1 MPLLKQVLAF
11 IISLNMYRL
20 KNIIKNNS
28 SPIVIIGT
36 MFFVFGFVTWLSAV
50 LVPYLK
56 IACELNN
63 FQSYL
68 VAFSFYIAYF
78 FMSVPAGWFLEYTG
92 YKKGMAAGLVIM
104 AIGSLIFVPAA
115 ITRTYGLFLTGLFIQ
130 GAGMALLQTASNPYV
145 TIIGPIES
153 AARRISIMGICNGVA
168 GVMAPAILGFIT
180 LNGADEIVRKIT
192 TMSVAE
198 KSLELDALASRVI
211 IPYVL
216 IMVALLLLAV
226 YLYYSNLPDI
236 DADAENAMVDDG
248 GTDKT
253 NIFQFP
259 HLLLGVFT
267 IFLYTGVEVIAGNT
281 IISYGVFLDI
291 PIATAKFFS
300 SFTIFAMLIGYVIGI
315 STIPKYLTQ
324 KNALIASS
332 VLGLI
337 FALMALLTN
346 GFLSVMFI
354 ALLGLANS
362 LMWPSIWPLA
372 ITELG
377 RFTKIGSSMMVMA
390 ISGAAVLPLL
400 YGRIADITNPK
411 TAYWIVIPIYLFV
424 LYYAIKG
431 HKVRAKLEL
440 KTGLQ
445 NAGFSD

>member
-1 MPLLKQVLAF
+1 MIKRIHQLNLSCKLLKMRK
-11 IISLNMYRL
+11 LNTIY
-20 KNIIKNNS
+20 NDIS
-28 SPIVIIGT
+28 SPIVIVGT
-36 MFFVFGFVTWLSAV
+36 MFFVFGFITWLSAV

-92 YKKGMAAGLVIM
+92 FKRGMTAGLVIM

-115 ITRTYGLFLTGLFIQ
+115 LTRTYGLFLTGLFIQ

-153 AARRISIMGICNGVA
+153 AARRISIMGICNGIA
-168 GVMAPAILGFIT
+168 GVIAPAILGFIT
-180 LNGADEIVRKIT
+180 LNGADEIVQKIT
-192 TMSVAE
+192 TMTIAQ
-198 KSLELDALASRVI
+198 KSTELDSLASRVI
-211 IPYVL
+211 VPYIL
-216 IMVALLLLAV
+216 IMFALLLLAI

-236 DADAENAMVDDG
+236 DADEENAMVDDSC
-248 GTDKT
+248 TDRT

-259 HLLLGVFT
+259 HLLLGVIT

-300 SFTIFAMLIGYVIGI
+300 SFTIFAMLVGYIIGI
-315 STIPKYLTQ
+315 ITIPKYLTQ
-324 KNALIASS
+324 KNALVISS

-337 FALMALLTN
+337 FALLAIATT
-346 GFLSVMFI
+346 GFISIMFI

-372 ITELG
+372 INELG

-390 ISGAAVLPLL
+390 ISGAAILPLL
-400 YGRIADITNPK
+400 YGRIADISTPK
-411 TAYWIVIPIYLFV
+411 KAYWIVIPIYLFV
-424 LYYAIKG
+424 LFYATKG
-431 HKVRAKLEL
+431 HKVGRKRE
-440 KTGLQ
+440 
-445 NAGFSD
+445 FHP

>member
-1 MPLLKQVLAF
+1 MNK
-11 IISLNMYRL
+11 L
-20 KNIIKNNS
+20 KNISN
-28 SPIVIIGT
+28 PIVIIGT
-36 MFFVFGFVTWLSAV
+36 LFFVFGFITWLSAV

-78 FMSVPAGWFLEYTG
+78 FMSVPAGWLLEYTG
-92 YKKGMAAGLVIM
+92 YKRGMAAGLVIM
-104 AIGSLIFVPAA
+104 AVGSLIFVPAA

-130 GAGMALLQTASNPYV
+130 GAGMAVLQTASNPYV

-153 AARRISIMGICNGVA
+153 AAKRISIMGICNGVA
-168 GVMAPAILGFIT
+168 GVLAPAILGFIT

-192 TMSVAE
+192 TMNIAQ

-211 IPYVL
+211 APYIL
-216 IMVALLLLAV
+216 IMFALLLLAV

-236 DADAENAMVDDG
+236 DADDENAIVDNG
-248 GTDKT
+248 GSAKT

-281 IISYGVFLDI
+281 IISYGVYLNI

-315 STIPKYLTQ
+315 ITIPKYLKQ
-324 KNALIASS
+324 KNALILSS
-332 VLGLI
+332 ILGLI
-337 FALMALLTN
+337 FILMALFTQ
-346 GFLSVMFI
+346 GFISVMFI

-362 LMWPSIWPLA
+362 LIWPSIWPLA

-400 YGRIADITNPK
+400 YGRIADISTPK
-411 TAYWIVIPIYLFV
+411 TAYWIVFPIYLFV
-424 LYYAIKG
+424 LYYAVKG
-431 HKVRAKLEL
+431 HKVRIK
-440 KTGLQ
+440 
-445 NAGFSD
+445 